1 MYTDAHVHILDTIE
15 KVNSQNTEGPI
26 LKTFDKEIFFCAS
39 ANEAGRFE
47 IQEKIWSIVKDLPK
61 LITE

>member
-15 KVNSQNTEGPI
+15 ELNSQNIESPI

-39 ANEAGRFE
+39 AN
-47 IQEKIWSIVKDLPK
+47 
-61 LITE
+61 